1 MDKIRQDKPR
11 DKKVSAALGLLVS
24 GLWSRRWAAVVD
36 VLVVWGRVAMEKN
49 EKVGVCEREI
59 VCVLERV
66 GECVKECM

>member
-49 EKVGVCEREI
+49 EKVC
-59 VCVLERV
+59 VCVRD
-66 GECVKECM
+66 CVCVRESG

>member
-24 GLWSRRWAAVVD
+24 GLWSRRRAAVVD

-49 EKVGVCEREI
+49 EKVCVCERDI
-59 VCVLERV
+59 MCVLERV
-66 GECVKECM
+66 GKCVKECM

>member
-36 VLVVWGRVAMEKN
+36 ALVVWGRVAMEKN
-49 EKVGVCEREI
+49 EKVFVRERERL
-59 VCVLERV
+59 CVLERV

>member
-36 VLVVWGRVAMEKN
+36 VLVVWGRVATEKN
-49 EKVGVCEREI
+49 EKVCVCESERL
-59 VCVLERV
+59 CVLERV

>member
-36 VLVVWGRVAMEKN
+36 VLVVWGRVAMENN
-49 EKVGVCEREI
+49 EKVCVCERDC
-59 VCVLERV
+59 VCVRES
-66 GECVKECM
+66 G